1 MLSRVAESIYWM
13 SRYVERAENV
23 ARFVHVNLNLQ
34 LEVPDFVAAQA
45 PGSGG
50 DQWKPLIWTT
60 GDEIAYEKRYHDFS
74 RDNVMYFLTFDQENP
89 NSILSCIKYAREN
102 ARSIREV
109 ISSEMWYTLNRF
121 YLMVTAPDAPEQAI
135 RDPHTFYTDVRMA
148 SALFVGE
155 AMGTMSHNEGWHF
168 SRVGR
173 LLERADKTSRILDV
187 KYFILL
193 PKVEYVGM
201 PIDTLQWAA
210 LLKSASGLETY
221 RQTFS
226 TINPHDV
233 ARFLLLDREFPRAVR
248 YCLNKSD
255 ESLRAICG
263 TPEATYSN
271 PAERGM
277 GKLVADMDY
286 TEIDEIIH
294 KGLHEY
300 VDSLQTRINQVDAS
314 IYKTFFEIKPDVV
327 HAQSQTQTQG
337 YSI

>member
-34 LEVPDFVAAQA
+34 LEVPDFVAAHA

-60 GDEIAYEKRYHDFS
+60 GDEKEFEKRYNDFS
-74 RDNVMYFLTFDQENP
+74 RDNVMHFLTFDQENP
-89 NSILSCIKYAREN
+89 NSIVSCIKYAREN
-102 ARSIREV
+102 ARSIREA
-109 ISSEMWYTLNRF
+109 ISSEMWFTLNRF
-121 YLMVTAPDAPEQAI
+121 YLMVTASDAPQQAA

-173 LLERADKTSRILDV
+173 LIERADKTSRILDV

-193 PKVEYVGM
+193 PKVEYIGM

-210 LLKSASGLETY
+210 LLKSASALETY
-221 RQTFS
+221 RQMFS
-226 TINPHDV
+226 TITPRNV

-248 YCLNKSD
+248 YCMNKAE
-255 ESLRAICG
+255 ESLRAISG

-271 PAERGM
+271 AAERSM
-277 GKLVADMDY
+277 GRLVADLDY
-286 TEIDEIIH
+286 TDISEIIG

-300 VDSLQTRINQVDAS
+300 VDSLQNRLNQIDAE
-314 IYKTFFEIKPDVV
+314 IYKTFLEIKPDV
-327 HAQSQTQTQG
+327 ALDMQSQNQ
-337 YSI
+337 